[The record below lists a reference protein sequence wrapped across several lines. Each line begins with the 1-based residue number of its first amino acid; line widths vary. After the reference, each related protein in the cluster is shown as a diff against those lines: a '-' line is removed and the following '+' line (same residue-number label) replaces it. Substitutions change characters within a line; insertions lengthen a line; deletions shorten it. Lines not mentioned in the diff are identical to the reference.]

1 MTTLAGQ
8 GTSATVSEPRDRGVL
23 KFAAIAV
30 GFVMAALDATVVNVA
45 GASIKEKLGLGID
58 HLTWVVDGYMLTFA
72 SLLLLAGALG
82 TRFGAKRVYLLGM
95 ALFVVSSVACGLA
108 PNGDVL
114 VAARVVQGV
123 AGALFLPVSLVLL
136 VGAFPDPA
144 RRARMVALWSAAGA
158 GASGLGPVVG
168 GVLVDTF
175 GWRSIFLLNLPIG
188 IIGFLLTAKLIAPV
202 AEDTGRRIA
211 LPGHVFGVLALA
223 GLSYAL
229 IEGPAKGWASAPIL
243 VSAAG
248 FVVFAVVFVAH
259 EVRSDAPILPTN
271 LFGRAAFSV
280 PNAVGFLLNFGL
292 YGVLFMIGLFLQQVH
307 GASPLRAGL
316 QMLPM
321 MIVFVVGNLF
331 VAKIVPKVG
340 TRLPMICGLSVAGV
354 ASVLMAFISPQT
366 PYWQLAL
373 AMSIANLGLGVTAS
387 AMTAALVEG
396 AGPGQASVASA
407 TFNALRQVGT
417 LVGVAVAGTVLASLA
432 DWYGGARTT
441 FLVAGVAYLLAVALV
456 LRFVR
461 SPQTR

>member
-8 GTSATVSEPRDRGVL
+8 GTSGSVAGPPDRSAL

-45 GASIKEKLGLGID
+45 GASIKEELSLGID

-82 TRFGAKRVYLLGM
+82 TRFGAKRVYLIGM
-95 ALFVVSSVACGLA
+95 ALFVVSSVVCGLA

-158 GASGLGPVVG
+158 GASGLGPVIG

-175 GWRSIFLLNLPIG
+175 GWESIFLLNLPIG
-188 IIGFLLTAKLIAPV
+188 IAGFLLTAKLIDPV
-202 AEDTGRRIA
+202 AEDASRRIA
-211 LPGHVFGVLALA
+211 LSGHVFGVLALA
-223 GLSYAL
+223 GLAYAL
-229 IEGPAKGWASAPIL
+229 IEGPAQGWTSAPIL
-243 VSAAG
+243 ASATG
-248 FVVFAVVFVAH
+248 FVVFAAAFVLH
-259 EVRSDAPILPTN
+259 EVRTETPILPTK
-271 LFGRAAFSV
+271 LFRRAAFAV

-307 GASPLRAGL
+307 GATPLRAGL

-340 TRLPMICGLSVAGV
+340 TRLPMIGGLSVAGV

-373 AMSIANLGLGVTAS
+373 AMSVANLGLGVVAS
-387 AMTAALVEG
+387 SMTAALVEA
-396 AGPGQASVASA
+396 AGPAQASVASA
-407 TFNALRQVGT
+407 TFNATRQVGT
-417 LVGVAVAGTVLASLA
+417 LVGVAVAGTVLASLS

-441 FLVAGVAYLLAVALV
+441 FVVAAVAYLLALALCV
-456 LRFVR
+456 RFVR
-461 SPQTR
+461 SPQSQ